1 MQQRCSSIEQ
11 ATQFQQLVVVMS
23 RTDASADGPRPR
35 RPRRRPRTRTRLYK
49 NNKLEKMIR
58 RRRMRPGMSQNNS
71 GGPATGRYRKKME
84 GLLSFS

>member
-1 MQQRCSSIEQ
+1 MQQRCSNIEQ

-35 RPRRRPRTRTRLYK
+35 RL
-49 NNKLEKMIR
+49 
-58 RRRMRPGMSQNNS
+58 NNS